1 MRHMTTRQHAAS
13 FLLALAMLAA
23 APTET
28 WRNQPVLA
36 AQGAG
41 PCALLMPDE
50 IEPLAEMIVTDG
62 VPSSQAA
69 AGTSACRFTWGT
81 GAWRHTLDVI
91 VRDAALAFPGAGPD
105 AIKQGLAA
113 SARPETTDS
122 VIAEVGEA
130 AVFKSDSPVF
140 AYATAYLKGRI
151 LQVRL
156 DGADA
161 RDSKEYV
168 VALLKSAAGRL

>member
-1 MRHMTTRQHAAS
+1 MTTRPHAAS
-13 FLLALAMLAA
+13 LLLALAVVAA
-23 APTET
+23 APTGT

-36 AQGAG
+36 AQAAG
-41 PCALLMPDE
+41 PCALLMADE
-50 IEPLAEMIVTDG
+50 IEPLANMIVSDG
-62 VPSSQAA
+62 VPSSLAA
-69 AGTSACRFTWGT
+69 AGTSACRFAWGT
-81 GAWRHTLDVI
+81 GAGRHTLDVI
-91 VRDAALAFPGAGPD
+91 VRDAARVFPGAGPD

-113 SARPETTDS
+113 SAMPETTDS

-151 LQVRL
+151 LQLRL

-161 RDSKEYV
+161 RDRKDFV